1 MIKKVLMNGRK
12 KMIVQLKCFSTLTSP
27 EKCNFTESTAYEL
40 AEGQTIEN
48 LIKLSGINIGDV
60 KIAFVNSHVVGF
72 DAVLKDGDMVGL
84 APTVSAL
91 KSPFSCINKA
101 ASVNCGKW

>member
-1 MIKKVLMNGRK
+1 MT
-12 KMIVQLKCFSTLTSP
+12 VQLKCFSTLASHD
-27 EKCNFTESTAYEL
+27 KCDFTESTAYEL
-40 AEGQTIEN
+40 VEGQTVEN
-48 LIKLSGINIGDV
+48 LIKLSGININDV
-60 KIAFVNSHVVGF
+60 KIAFVNSHIVGF
-72 DAVLKDGDMVGL
+72 DAVLKDGDLVGL